1 MAELTRQERLNRLR
15 NAQTIVAEESKA
27 LGLSSEDLGEN
38 GDQKVEDRNPLAL
51 RFDKMTPLERYNLY
65 TTDREEWRRLAN
77 AKAEEG
83 VRRLFASRPE
93 QEHGNGK

>member
-1 MAELTRQERLNRLR
+1 MEGLTRQQELNQLR
-15 NAQTIVAEESKA
+15 NAKQIVKELSAKLGVTEE
-27 LGLSSEDLGEN
+27 EEP
-38 GDQKVEDRNPLAL
+38 VEERNPLAAE
-51 RFDKMTPLERYNLY
+51 FDRMSPLEKYNLY
-65 TTDREEWRRLAN
+65 VTDRERWRELAN

>member
-1 MAELTRQERLNRLR
+1 MAALTRQERLNCLR

-27 LGLSSEDLGEN
+27 LGLSPEDLGEN
-38 GDQKVEDRNPLAL
+38 GDQKVDDRNPLAL

-65 TTDREEWRRLAN
+65 TTDRERWRELAT

-83 VRRLFASRPE
+83 VRRLFTK
-93 QEHGNGK
+93 QT